1 MNILHKSVSK
11 ENKTNKKNKILF
23 TKLNLYQIIFL
34 LLIFLITIYYP
45 FSEVLKFINSSVS
58 NFKESASN
66 SKQKNNST
74 RQESKPKN
82 SLTYPI
88 TNVVKVKNYYFLNGE
103 NFVDFRS
110 EKGNVLYLELKEGIE
125 QSKFNSLL
133 FTTDPTEPIEVKLE
147 KANFIAI
154 TYTGEFKAGFT
165 RNFLTI
171 KDGITEV
178 YKVSY
183 YNFSEDMFPNDD
195 YVPPYI
201 P

>member
-147 KANFIAI
+147 KANFITI